1 MVRAG
6 QTRLVTQLPAEVIY
20 SPEKPSAGDGDGSL
34 IEKLSKFDQEAWTE
48 GETGLSLRSIDT
60 E

>member
-1 MVRAG
+1 MRAG

-34 IEKLSKFDQEAWTE
+34 IEKLSKFDQEA
-48 GETGLSLRSIDT
+48 
-60 E
+60 